1 MRSDSRRS
9 TGRGSSPSHSAA
21 LRTLQAR
28 VARGEVSVIHVPD
41 EYNAADFLTKWVP
54 ATKLKESVAY
64 TSNAAAKKGG
74 QER

>member
-1 MRSDSRRS
+1 
-9 TGRGSSPSHSAA
+9 
-21 LRTLQAR
+21 
-28 VARGEVSVIHVPD
+28 VSVIHVPD

-54 ATKLKESVAY
+54 TTKLKESVAY

>member
-1 MRSDSRRS
+1 MRVLNDPESAGCLHHTLRRY
-9 TGRGSSPSHSAA
+9 A
-21 LRTLQAR
+21 TLQAR

-54 ATKLKESVAY
+54 ATKESVAY